1 MNAAAL
7 NMPFAPGADRA
18 GSLRS
23 FVLATL
29 VHCVL
34 FAFLYFG
41 IRWQSQPPDII
52 AAELWTPVPSI
63 PAPAPKPEAARV
75 EVKPEPKPEIKDEPK
90 PAPKPD
96 IAEKIEKKKPE
107 PKPVAKEAPKPR
119 VEDDPIKRDLMKEQ
133 ITRDLQRET
142 VAQAAARDAAAL
154 KDSSR
159 KGWEAQIAAKVRSRV
174 TLPQNLTGNPEVVY
188 EVSLLPNME
197 VLSVKLIKSSGN
209 SAYDDAAERAIHAAS
224 PLPPPPPGVTPERTL
239 RFPFRPKN

>member
-29 VHCVL
+29 VHCML

-63 PAPAPKPEAARV
+63 PAPVPKPEAARV

-133 ITRDLQRET
+133 ITRDLQRES
-142 VAQAAARDAAAL
+142 VAQAAARDAAAQA
-154 KDSSR
+154 DR
-159 KGWEAQIAAKVRSRV
+159 TRQGWIAQIAAKVRLRV
-174 TLPQNLTGNPEVVY
+174 ILPQNLAGNPEAVF
-188 EVSLLPNME
+188 EVILLPDMAVRE
-197 VLSVKLIKSSGN
+197 VRLIKSSGN
-209 SAYDDAAERAIHAAS
+209 AAYDEAAERAINASS
-224 PLPPPPPGVTPERTL
+224 PLPPPPPGVTPERTM
-239 RFPFRPKN
+239 RFPFRPIN